1 MSSINIPDVV
11 KILRLH
17 GLIPVPVDIDIDT
30 LKTTPERI
38 EEAIT
43 PRTCMII
50 ISYVYAA
57 KYSIQDIAAV
67 AKKHSLP
74 IYEDAAE
81 AFVGLSYTGDPNA
94 NVTSFSFGPIK
105 TCTGFGGCVSIVRD
119 SMETLSKMK
128 QIHATY
134 PVQKTSVYLKKLLKS
149 AVGKLVL
156 NNRTMNYSIRP
167 VLMAMKINYKKAV
180 VKLMRG
186 FPPEQ
191 SGLEKYRIQ
200 PCTAMLSFIYKRLA
214 CFNEPQFWK
223 ETENLIV
230 SHMQAAQRQLVS
242 QGITVPGHNNKER
255 AFWLFPIV
263 ADKTWE
269 VYKKLDDRGID
280 VFKGVT
286 QLNVVPAPV
295 GASYKQPTNGEELM
309 NKVIYLPIHRD
320 MPFKHIK
327 QICEDVS
334 SVINRSKL

>member
-1 MSSINIPDVV
+1 MKNIWNIYPYASISIDCTWIDWLNAVLRTIYTKENSRQVAFQINRLFSKDENVLTFSSVRTSLDLYIQAKGFKPGMEVIMSSINIPDVV

-57 KYSIQDIAAV
+57 KYSIQDIVAV

-230 SHMQAAQRQLVS
+230 SHM
-242 QGITVPGHNNKER
+242 
-255 AFWLFPIV
+255 
-263 ADKTWE
+263 
-269 VYKKLDDRGID
+269 
-280 VFKGVT
+280 
-286 QLNVVPAPV
+286 
-295 GASYKQPTNGEELM
+295 
-309 NKVIYLPIHRD
+309 
-320 MPFKHIK
+320 
-327 QICEDVS
+327 
-334 SVINRSKL
+334 